1 MDIEIAIPAALFL
14 LSIFGK
20 SGKNLIQVEVVD
32 PTGKRIMLT
41 VDANNPPIGWN
52 GINVIPMDQLAM
64 RGPDGG
70 PKIPQNVVAAAR
82 TTGMTDAQRAVA
94 YNFTSQMP
102 DFRTDPKG
110 YIGYI
115 CQNDP
120 KAIDYT
126 LGFKCINGVPV
137 RIWLVGPN
145 GEIAFNPAA
154 NLTSAEIAEYNRLN
168 SFQPKLSMDTMLLY
182 TSNSIKLLPRSGI

>member
-1 MDIEIAIPAALFL
+1 MDIEIAIPVGLFI
-14 LSIFGK
+14 LSMFGK
-20 SGKNLIQVEVVD
+20 KGTKPIQVEVVD

-70 PKIPQNVVAAAR
+70 PKIPQNVVAAAK

>member
-14 LSIFGK
+14 FSMFGK
-20 SGKNLIQVEVVD
+20 GGKNLIQVEVVD
-32 PTGKRIMLT
+32 PTGKRIMMT
-41 VDANNPPIGWN
+41 VDASNPPIGWN

-70 PKIPQNVVAAAR
+70 PKIPQNVVNAAR
-82 TTGMTDAQRAVA
+82 TKGMTDAQRSVA

-110 YIGYI
+110 YIAYI

-126 LGFKCINGVPV
+126 LGFKCVDGVPV
-137 RIWLVGPN
+137 KIWLVGPN

-154 NLTSAEIAEYNRLN
+154 NLTSAEIAEYNRIN